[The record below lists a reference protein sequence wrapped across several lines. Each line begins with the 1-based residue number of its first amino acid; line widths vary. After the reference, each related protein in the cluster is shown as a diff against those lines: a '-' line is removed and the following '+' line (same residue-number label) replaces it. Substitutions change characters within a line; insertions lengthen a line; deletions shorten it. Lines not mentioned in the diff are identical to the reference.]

1 MTASSASQSVSNAY
15 GIGTRSEG
23 ARPMEVGFRTPA
35 TAPSTTPGPLA
46 DREKPVKEV
55 GPVIAGGYLGF

>member
-1 MTASSASQSVSNAY
+1 LPVEYHSVS
-15 GIGTRSEG
+15 RSEG

>member
-1 MTASSASQSVSNAY
+1 
-15 GIGTRSEG
+15 
-23 ARPMEVGFRTPA
+23 MEVGFRTPA

-55 GPVIAGGYLGF
+55 GPVIGGGYLGF